1 MNATNNNAYTN
12 MVLLMTA
19 MPGVKLAER
28 QNLVEHIMAGENFH
42 EETFRLNIDLSD
54 AALNDAKGRVEPGT
68 RDWWIKEFRMG
79 QSVGNTLDLVVHFE
93 DDTCTQRV
101 IGVDGELRRILTVDG
116 KIYQLGRRMVSP
128 IEVAV
133 VVEEPRWTLSAE
145 VFLSDEVKAKRYVA
159 QRETEA
165 MQFFRSLKWENCPK
179 FAFSVQTDIYGV
191 RIVHEMQ
198 ERRLHATPIWGEMFF
213 PKQPER
219 EPIMFYSFDQFVAY
233 MLAKYW

>member
-12 MVLLMTA
+12 MMLLVTA

-28 QNLVEHIMAGENFH
+28 QNFVEHIMASGNFH

-54 AALNDAKGRVEPGT
+54 AALRDAKGWVEPGV
-68 RDWWIKEFRMG
+68 RDWWIKELRMG

-116 KIYQLGRRMVSP
+116 KIYQLGRRVVSP

-145 VFLSDEVKAKRYVA
+145 VFLHDEVKAKRYVA

-165 MQFFRSLKWENCPK
+165 MQFFRSLKWENCPH
-179 FAFSVQTDIYGV
+179 FPYAVQTEIYGV
-191 RIVHEMQ
+191 CIVHNMQ
-198 ERRLHATPIWGEMFF
+198 KDDLTGHAPWGVLHCDKIEGFQTVSFDT
-213 PKQPER
+213 
-219 EPIMFYSFDQFVAY
+219 FDQFVAY